1 MSNSISRHINF
12 FYRFLFTLLLA
23 LSILVYTTIYGVDK
37 ASATTTS
44 NLYDIGTPILS
55 EIWIDPVN
63 GNDNNTGLTPSL
75 ALRTLTEAW
84 EKTENLTNSGYRL
97 NLMPG
102 TYSCEPDERA
112 DNCLNYFG
120 DRRGSYQHPLII
132 QAVNGKHTVTIRGG
146 FDFQNVSYLYL
157 IDLDLKGGGTLPVN
171 ISGNN
176 LLHIASADHLLI
188 RGLSVIGPDCD
199 NDQCNNLQEVLK
211 VNQAQYIYVENS
223 EFAGAWHSVVD
234 YFAVQYG
241 HFINNN
247 LHTAGQWCMYIKGGS
262 AYLKIEGNEL
272 HHGYLG
278 FQAGQSSNLAVM
290 QTPWL
295 HYEAYDIKF
304 VNNIMHNIEGVGMS
318 VSGGYNI
325 LMAFNTLYNVGTDQ
339 ANGFPLFQAV
349 FGERG
354 CSATDEIPNPSQRCE
369 DLIAAG
375 GWGSYVESENLESIP
390 NKNIF
395 IYNNI
400 FYNPKSKSTL
410 YSHFTVLPS
419 RERPLEFQNIP
430 DPIKADDNL
439 VIRGNLIWNGLSA
452 HPLGLDN
459 DSGCTDANPAC
470 NTSKLLSENS
480 INSIEPQ
487 LTNPSGGYFRP
498 LTGGNLS
505 KNNNFLDSSNNR
517 SSASSSNSSNF
528 RAYSIP
534 DFSWSDI
541 PQKPVVPQGNL
552 SNIITKD
559 KDGVLRGSVDIPGA
573 YTYSGNNILS
583 DTDRI
588 FNWLEAKFP
597 DIINPSGASSQT
609 LSGYYYRYYIGTGAY
624 IAEKDGQLYYLG
636 EVSNW
641 EVLNVGTVT
650 QLLAMAVASGY

>member
-1 MSNSISRHINF
+1 MYNSLSQYIRF

-23 LSILVYTTIYGVDK
+23 LSIFVYGNIYGVDK
-37 ASATTTS
+37 SLAATTS
-44 NLYDIGTPILS
+44 NLYDIGNPILS

-63 GNDNNTGLTPSL
+63 GNDNNTGVTPSL
-75 ALRTLTEAW
+75 SLRTLTEAW
-84 EKTENLTNSGYRL
+84 ERTENLTNSGYRL

-120 DRRGSYQHPLII
+120 NRRGSYQRPLII

-188 RGLSVIGPDCD
+188 RGLSVVGPDCN
-199 NDQCNNLQEVLK
+199 NDYCNNLQEVLK
-211 VNQAQYIYVENS
+211 VNQSQHIYVENS

-262 AYLKIEGNEL
+262 AYLQIEGNEL

-304 VNNIMHNIEGVGMS
+304 FNNIMHDIEGVGMS
-318 VSGGYNI
+318 VAGGYNI
-325 LMAFNTLYNVGTDQ
+325 LMAYNTLYNVGTDQ
-339 ANGFPLFQAV
+339 ANGFPFFQAV

-354 CSATDEIPNPSQRCE
+354 CSATDEIPNPAQLCQN
-369 DLIAAG
+369 LISVG
-375 GWGSYVESENLESIP
+375 GWGSYVESENLEAIP
-390 NKNIF
+390 NKNLF

-400 FYNPKSKSTL
+400 FYNPKGKSTL
-410 YSHFTVLPS
+410 YTHFTVLPS
-419 RERPLEFQNIP
+419 RERPLEFENIP
-430 DPIKADDNL
+430 DPIKADDSL
-439 VIRGNLIWNGLSA
+439 AIRGNIIWNGLSD
-452 HPLGLDN
+452 HPLGLDS
-459 DSGCTDANPAC
+459 DSGCKDDNPTC

-487 LTNPSGGYFRP
+487 LTNPDGGDFRP
-498 LTGGNLS
+498 
-505 KNNNFLDSSNNR
+505 
-517 SSASSSNSSNF
+517 SNSSANQSNF
-528 RAYSIP
+528 TAYAIP

-541 PQKPVVPQGNL
+541 PKNPVVPQGNL
-552 SNIITKD
+552 SNLITKD
-559 KDGVLRGSVDIPGA
+559 RDGVLRGSADIPGA
-573 YTYSGNNILS
+573 YTYSGNNLLS

-597 DIINPSGASSQT
+597 DIINPSGTLSQTT

-636 EVSNW
+636 EISGW
-641 EVLNVGTVT
+641 EVLNIGTVT
-650 QLLAMAVASGY
+650 QLLAIAVASGY